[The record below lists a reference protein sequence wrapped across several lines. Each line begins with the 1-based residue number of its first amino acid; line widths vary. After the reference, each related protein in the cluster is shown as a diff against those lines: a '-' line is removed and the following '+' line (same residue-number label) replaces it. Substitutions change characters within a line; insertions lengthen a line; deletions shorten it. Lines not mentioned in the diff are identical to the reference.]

1 VSVSVWQNWGRSVR
15 VRPQSVSRP
24 VSVDKV
30 IQVVRDAA
38 ARGIRVKAIGSGHS
52 FTGIAIATGIQLD
65 LSGLTGLIRLDPA
78 TLRVTFAAG
87 TTLHDAGQLLEA
99 NGLAFENLGD
109 IDSQTISG
117 AISTGTHGTGARFGG
132 IATRVVGLTMVTA
145 DAGVLRIGDTG
156 GGRVDNADLLPA
168 AAIGLGALGVI
179 VDVTV
184 QCVPAFLVH
193 SVERRERL
201 DTVLGDF
208 EARAAAVD
216 HFEFF
221 WFPHTEVVLTKTN
234 TRLAI
239 TAVRRPLSPARAW
252 FDDRVMANSIF
263 SLTCGLARLVPALT
277 PAINRLATTLTGDR
291 EFTERS
297 TGVFATPRTVRFR
310 EFTTEPFAIRQADDE
325 QVRVALGRL
334 IDDRGWTI
342 SFPVEV
348 RVTAADDLWLS
359 PAHGRASGYIAVHRH
374 CREDPL
380 EYFRA
385 VEQIFLSH
393 GGRPH
398 WGKMHFQA
406 AAALAEAYPR
416 HAEFVA
422 LRDRLDPDRLFSNAY
437 LEKVLGP

>member
-1 VSVSVWQNWGRSVR
+1 M
-15 VRPQSVSRP
+15 RPQSVARP
-24 VSVDKV
+24 VSVDEV
-30 IQVVRDAA
+30 VEVVREAA
-38 ARGIRVKAIGSGHS
+38 ASGIRVKAVGSGHS
-52 FTGIAIATGIQLD
+52 FTGIAVATGIQLD
-65 LSGLTGLIRLDPA
+65 LSGLTGLVRLDRA
-78 TLRVTFAAG
+78 TSRATFAAG

-117 AISTGTHGTGARFGG
+117 AISTGTHGTGASFGG
-132 IATRVVGLTMVTA
+132 LATRVVGLTMVTA

-156 GGRVDNADLLPA
+156 TGPVENADLLPA

-193 SVERRERL
+193 SVERPERL
-201 DTVLGDF
+201 AAVLADF
-208 EARAAAVD
+208 GARAAAAG

-234 TRLAI
+234 TRLPD
-239 TAVRRPLSPARAW
+239 TAARRPLSPARAW
-252 FDDRVMANSIF
+252 FDDRFMANSVF
-263 SLTCGLARLVPALT
+263 ALTCCLARLVPALT
-277 PAINRLATTLTGDR
+277 PAINRLATQLTGDR

-297 TGVFATPRTVRFR
+297 TGVFATPRKVRFR
-310 EFTTEPFAIRQADDE
+310 ELEYAIPLEAVPQ
-325 QVRVALGRL
+325 ALGDIRRL
-334 IDDRGWTI
+334 IEERGWKI

-348 RVTAADDLWLS
+348 RTTAADDLWLS

-374 CREDPL
+374 FWEDPR

-385 VEQIFLSH
+385 VEQILLAH

-398 WGKMHFQA
+398 WGKLHFQG

-416 HAEFVA
+416 HADFVA
-422 LRDRLDPDRLFSNAY
+422 LRDRLDPDRLFSNPY

>member
-1 VSVSVWQNWGRSVR
+1 MSTGIWQNWGRSVR
-15 VRPQSVSRP
+15 VRPQSIARP
-24 VSVDKV
+24 VSIDEVA
-30 IQVVRDAA
+30 QVVREAA
-38 ARGIRVKAIGSGHS
+38 TRGIRVKAIGSGHS

-65 LSGLTGLIRLDPA
+65 LSGLTGLIRLDPVTSRA
-78 TLRVTFAAG
+78 TFAAG
-87 TTLHDAGQLLEA
+87 TTLHDAGQLLQA

-117 AISTGTHGTGARFGG
+117 AISTGTHGTGVQFGG

-156 GGRVDNADLLPA
+156 AGPVENADLLPA
-168 AAIGLGALGVI
+168 AVIGLGALGVI

-193 SVERRERL
+193 SVERPERL
-201 DTVLGDF
+201 DAVLADF
-208 EARAAAVD
+208 EARSAAVD

-234 TRLAI
+234 TRLPG
-239 TAVRRPLSPARAW
+239 TAQRRPLSPARAW
-252 FDDRVMANSIF
+252 FDDRFMANSIF
-263 SLTCGLARLVPALT
+263 SLTCRLARLVPVLT
-277 PAINRLATTLTGDR
+277 PAINRLVTTLTGDR
-291 EFTERS
+291 EFTEWS

-310 EFTTEPFAIRQADDE
+310 ELEYAIPLEAVPQALRE
-325 QVRVALGRL
+325 IRSL
-334 IDDRGWTI
+334 IEDRGWTI

-348 RVTAADDLWLS
+348 RATAADALWLS
-359 PAHGRASGYIAVHRH
+359 PATGRASGYIAVHRH
-374 CREDPL
+374 YREDPL

-385 VEQIFLSH
+385 VEQILLAH

-398 WGKMHFQA
+398 WGKLHFQS

>member
-1 VSVSVWQNWGRSVR
+1 VR
-15 VRPQSVSRP
+15 VRPQSVARP
-24 VSVDKV
+24 VSVDEV
-30 IQVVRDAA
+30 VQVVGEAA

-65 LSGLTGLIRLDPA
+65 LSGLTGLIRLDSA
-78 TLRVTFAAG
+78 TSRATFAAG
-87 TTLHDAGQLLEA
+87 TTLRDAGQLLEA
-99 NGLAFENLGD
+99 HELAFENLGD
-109 IDSQTISG
+109 IDAQTISG
-117 AISTGTHGTGARFGG
+117 AISTGTHGTGVRFGG
-132 IATRVVGLTMVTA
+132 IATRIVGLTMVTA

-156 GGRVDNADLLPA
+156 AGLVENADLLPA

-184 QCVPAFLVH
+184 QCVPAFLLH
-193 SVERRERL
+193 SVERPERF
-201 DTVLGDF
+201 DAVLAHF

-234 TRLAI
+234 TRLPGTVA
-239 TAVRRPLSPARAW
+239 RRPLSPARAW
-252 FDDRVMANSIF
+252 FDDRFMANSVF
-263 SLTCGLARLVPALT
+263 ALTCGLARLMPGLT
-277 PAINRLATTLTGDR
+277 PAINRVVTTLTGDR
-291 EFTERS
+291 EFTESS
-297 TGVFATPRTVRFR
+297 TRVFATPRTVRFR
-310 EFTTEPFAIRQADDE
+310 ELEYAIPREAIP
-325 QVRVALGRL
+325 RALREIRSL
-334 IDDRGWTI
+334 IEDRGWTI

-348 RVTAADDLWLS
+348 RATAADDLWLS
-359 PAHGRASGYIAVHRH
+359 PSHGRASGYIAVHRH
-374 CREDPL
+374 YREDPV

-385 VEQIFLSH
+385 VEQICLSH

-398 WGKMHFQA
+398 WGKVHFQG
-406 AAALAEAYPR
+406 AAALAETYPR

>member
-1 VSVSVWQNWGRSVR
+1 MR
-15 VRPQSVSRP
+15 
-24 VSVDKV
+24 
-30 IQVVRDAA
+30 A
-38 ARGIRVKAIGSGHS
+38 
-52 FTGIAIATGIQLD
+52 
-65 LSGLTGLIRLDPA
+65 
-78 TLRVTFAAG
+78 TFAAG
-87 TTLHDAGQLLEA
+87 TTLHDGGQLLEA

-132 IATRVVGLTMVTA
+132 IATRVVGITMVTA
-145 DAGVLRIGDTG
+145 DAGVMRIGDTG

-193 SVERRERL
+193 SVERPERL
-201 DTVLGDF
+201 DAVLAEF

-216 HFEFF
+216 HFEFY
-221 WFPHTEVVLTKTN
+221 WFPHTEVVLTKSN
-234 TRLAI
+234 TRLAG

-252 FDDRVMANSIF
+252 FDDRIVANSIF
-263 SLTCGLARLVPALT
+263 SLTCGLAWLVPALT
-277 PAINRLATTLTGDR
+277 PAIHRLATTLTGDR

-310 EFTTEPFAIRQADDE
+310 ELEYAIPRDAVPRAMRDI
-325 QVRVALGRL
+325 RRL

-374 CREDPL
+374 YREDPL

-406 AAALAEAYPR
+406 AEVLAEAYPR